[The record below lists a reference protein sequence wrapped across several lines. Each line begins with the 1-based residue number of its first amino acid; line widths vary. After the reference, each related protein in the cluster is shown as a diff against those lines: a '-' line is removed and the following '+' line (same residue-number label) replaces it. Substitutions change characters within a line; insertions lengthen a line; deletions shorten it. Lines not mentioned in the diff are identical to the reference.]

1 LVRITSFLQSYTD
14 FCTRTNTYRRKLDW
28 YGGVISLVITFL
40 SIVVR
45 MIGAITGHHPDLAG
59 IAFKVLDLFMISCT
73 NQNIGQYE

>member
-1 LVRITSFLQSYTD
+1 
-14 FCTRTNTYRRKLDW
+14 
-28 YGGVISLVITFL
+28 
-40 SIVVR
+40 